1 MAWEDIKPSNIKRL
15 WNPSVSGICHVG
27 AWRAAEIHE
36 YKENFCGVSGIVG
49 DFPVTFIEADKS
61 IEEHIVNSIAEYDDV
76 DYKMVA
82 AGSSFADAVFYAA
95 TNEQS
100 SSLLKPKE
108 HLRAHPRVKFHDP
121 VDIKIEPL
129 DHIMRGKSFNFLIM
143 DVQGYELE
151 VLKGAAELLADI
163 DYIHAEINRAEL
175 YEGCVMVSDLDMF
188 LQDFVRVNTE
198 WWPGQD
204 WGDAFYIRRNLLSDA
219 LQMRWLLQRINK
231 NELCK

>member
-1 MAWEDIKPSNIKRL
+1 
-15 WNPSVSGICHVG
+15 
-27 AWRAAEIHE
+27 
-36 YKENFCGVSGIVG
+36 
-49 DFPVTFIEADKS
+49 
-61 IEEHIVNSIAEYDDV
+61 
-76 DYKMVA
+76 
-82 AGSSFADAVFYAA
+82 
-95 TNEQS
+95 
-100 SSLLKPKE
+100 
-108 HLRAHPRVKFHDP
+108 
-121 VDIKIEPL
+121 
-129 DHIMRGKSFNFLIM
+129 M

-163 DYIHAEINRAEL
+163 DYIHAEINRVEL

-231 NELCK
+231 NI